1 MKGLFFFLLA
11 WLSSSSF
18 LVTPLVVSND
28 KEEEKDAESLSLPHP
43 PFPCKSESI
52 QSFSFPSVNHFP
64 YSSGRGGRRN
74 EKEKK
79 GKESSC
85 KILGKEEQV
94 AFLNIQ
100 TFVYSTGNFQT

>member
-18 LVTPLVVSND
+18 LLTPLVVSND

-52 QSFSFPSVNHFP
+52 QSFSFPFSQSFP
-64 YSSGRGGRRN
+64 LFKWETRRGKRKKR
-74 EKEKK
+74 KEKQG
-79 GKESSC
+79 GKSRLAKFWEWRN
-85 KILGKEEQV
+85 KLLYKHP
-94 AFLNIQ
+94 
-100 TFVYSTGNFQT
+100 NFRI